1 MRDESLRSKQ
11 AKMEEE
17 MEKARHLV
25 EELKRSLAEKKRQV
39 IDLDF
44 IMIIRL

>member
-17 MEKARHLV
+17 MEKAKHMV
-25 EELKRSLAEKKRQV
+25 EELRRSLAEKKKMV
-39 IDLDF
+39 LI
-44 IMIIRL
+44 